1 MSKSDHSSGAERDN
15 SPLKGSGVAGA
26 KEAQK
31 RIEKLKEFLKKWNYE
46 YFIESK
52 TGISEEARDQIK
64 RELEDLEREYP
75 EFITPDSPT
84 QRVGAPL
91 SGKLAKVRH
100 QYRKQSLQDV
110 FNWEEIKEWEDRM
123 QRILP
128 KEHFEYVSEL
138 KIDGLNISLWYEG
151 GKLVRALTR
160 GDGEFGEDI
169 THTIRTIESIP
180 LELDDPITA
189 EISGEVFMSKKAFEE
204 LNSGANAEMGI
215 SSSFKG
221 LGMEGAFANPR
232 NAAAG
237 SVRQLDPAI
246 AASRNL
252 SAFFY
257 NLKMSDKNLDQDEV
271 LTTLKQLGMP
281 TEAHWKLHKKL
292 EDIQSFIDHWTKKR
306 DSLPYG
312 IDGIVIKVNN
322 AGHQDRLGSTAKA
335 PRWAVAYKF
344 PASQSTTVVEDVVFQ
359 VGRTGAVTPVA
370 ELRPTFLDGS
380 TVSRATLH
388 NEDEIIRKDVRI
400 GDTVIIHKAGDIIPE
415 VVQVLSELRT
425 GKEKKVHYPKHCPVC
440 DTDLVRA
447 EGESAHR
454 CVNPECPGKTREQL
468 YHFVSKKG
476 FDIDA
481 LGEKIID
488 QLIDRS
494 LIVTP
499 ADIFHLTYEEI
510 YSLDL
515 FEQKRT
521 ENLLNAI
528 EASKHIPL
536 SRFLF
541 ALGIRHLGEKTA
553 RDLVPEL
560 QRTLHFKKEKKK
572 ASASTE
578 QSSLFG
584 EEEAAES
591 VEYIT
596 PEDLLH
602 SIQHDQETWEKLDT
616 VEGIGPKV
624 IESMREWFKARE
636 HQHVLK
642 KLSEYGVRLM
652 KETFVNEHDP
662 VFDGKTFVITGS
674 FDAFSREELKSIILR
689 KGGKVSGSVTSKT
702 HVLLAGEAPGSKLKK
717 AQELGV
723 QIWDE
728 EKVTNIFSSGKSPA
742 TRSSS

>member
-1 MSKSDHSSGAERDN
+1 MSKAE
-15 SPLKGSGVAGA
+15 V
-26 KEAQK
+26 QK
-31 RIEKLKEFLKKWNYE
+31 RIEKLKEFLKKWNYD
-46 YFIESK
+46 YFIENK

-64 RELEDLEREYP
+64 RELEDLERQYP
-75 EFITPDSPT
+75 EFITSDSPT

-100 QYRKQSLQDV
+100 QHRKQSLQDV
-110 FNWEEIKEWEDRM
+110 FSWEEIEDWKERL

-138 KIDGLNISLWYEG
+138 KIDGLNISLWYEK

-180 LELDDPITA
+180 LELDEPMTA
-189 EISGEVFMSKKAFEE
+189 EISGEVYMSKKAFED
-204 LNSGANAEMGI
+204 L
-215 SSSFKG
+215 KD
-221 LGMEGAFANPR
+221 EGFANPR

-237 SVRQLDPAI
+237 SVRQLDPAV
-246 AASRNL
+246 ASKRKL

-257 NLKMSDKNLDQDEV
+257 NLKTGEKNLDQDEV
-271 LTTLKQLGMP
+271 LTTLKKLGMP
-281 TEAHWKLHKKL
+281 TEPHWKLHKKL
-292 EDIQSFIDHWTKKR
+292 EDIQPFIDHWTKKR

-322 AGHQDRLGSTAKA
+322 AEHQDRLGSTAKA

-344 PASQSTTVVEDVVFQ
+344 PASQSTTVVEDIVFQ

-388 NEDEIIRKDVRI
+388 NEDEINRKDVRI

-415 VVQVLSELRT
+415 VVQVLTELRT
-425 GKEKKVHYPKHCPVC
+425 GKEKKVHYPRHCPVC
-440 DTDLVRA
+440 DGGLVRA

-454 CVNPECPGKTREQL
+454 CMNPECPGKTREQL

-528 EASKHIPL
+528 EASKHIPF
-536 SRFLF
+536 SRFLY

-560 QRTLHFKKEKKK
+560 QRNLHFKKEKKK
-572 ASASTE
+572 AAAAE
-578 QSSLFG
+578 QITLFG
-584 EEEAAES
+584 EEESSES

-624 IESMREWFKARE
+624 IESMKEWFKTRE

-652 KETFVNEHDP
+652 KETFINEHDP
-662 VFDGKTFVITGS
+662 LFDGKTFVITGS
-674 FDAFSREELKSIILR
+674 FDSFSREELKSIILR

-702 HVLLAGEAPGSKLKK
+702 HALLAGEAPGSKLKK

-723 QIWDE
+723 QIWEE
-728 EKVTNIFSSGKSPA
+728 EKIKRVVG
-742 TRSSS
+742 